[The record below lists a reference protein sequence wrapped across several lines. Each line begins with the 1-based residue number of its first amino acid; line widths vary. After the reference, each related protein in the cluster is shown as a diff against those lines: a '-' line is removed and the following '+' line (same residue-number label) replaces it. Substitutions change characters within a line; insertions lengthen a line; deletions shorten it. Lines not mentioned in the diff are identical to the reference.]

1 MRSLATFASHV
12 KCACLF
18 AVALSLV
25 DASRATAAPKLNV
38 LFIATDDWNAS
49 LACYGTPDM
58 VTPNVDK
65 FAKSAVQFNR
75 AYCQFPLCNPSRS
88 SMLTGRYPTT
98 TGVLDNEGAF
108 RETHPDW
115 VTLPQFFKNHGYI
128 TAATGKIYHGGID
141 DPDSWT
147 ETVKPVPGK
156 QRATDDQKAASADDR
171 GRIQATFVAAPAKAK
186 KKSKQDPEKSDRAVV
201 LEGDGQSHID
211 YHTAESGIALL
222 EKYKDQQFF
231 IAVGFHK
238 PHSPPTAPQKFYD
251 LYDASKIAL
260 PPDFQ
265 PRPTVP
271 EGFPA
276 ASIPL
281 RNGDLFINR
290 DASPE
295 AAREMIRPYRA
306 SCSWTDWNVGRV
318 LDALDSLKL
327 ADNTVVVFF
336 GDHGYHLGEKGKWSK
351 HGSLFEVG
359 ARVPLVIR
367 VPGAAGNGKVC
378 EKPVQLLDVYPTL
391 VEACGFS
398 VPSDLEGHSLMPL
411 VNDPNTAWS
420 HAGLTVKYSGQFG
433 RSIRTDR
440 WRYSDWEDG
449 AAGAVLFDEQNDPHE
464 MENLVADPKY
474 ADVLSDLKSRL
485 ARELPPRR

>member
-1 MRSLATFASHV
+1 MRSLA
-12 KCACLF
+12 KIACLF
-18 AVALSLV
+18 AVAVLFA
-25 DASRATAAPKLNV
+25 DASRASAAPKLNV
-38 LFIATDDWNAS
+38 LFIATDDWNTN
-49 LACYGTPDM
+49 LGCYGTPGM
-58 VTPNVDK
+58 LTPNVDK
-65 FAKSAVQFNR
+65 FAATAVRFDR
-75 AYCQFPLCNPSRS
+75 AYCQFPLCNPSRT

-115 VTLPQFFKNHGYI
+115 VTLPQFFKNHGYVA
-128 TAATGKIYHGGID
+128 AATGKIFHGGID

-147 ETVKPVPGK
+147 EVVAPMSARK
-156 QRATDDQKAASADDR
+156 RMASNDDR
-171 GRIQATFVAAPAKAK
+171 GRIRATFVAAPAKK
-186 KKSKQDPEKSDRAVV
+186 DKPKQDPEKSDRAIV
-201 LEGDGQSHID
+201 LEGDGQSHVD
-211 YHTAESGIALL
+211 YHTANAGIALL

-251 LYDASKIAL
+251 LYDAAKIAL

-271 EGFPA
+271 EGFPEA
-276 ASIPL
+276 CLPM

-295 AAREMIRPYRA
+295 AAREMIRAYRA

-318 LDALDSLKL
+318 LDALDRLKL

-359 ARVPLVIR
+359 TRVPLVIR

-391 VEACGFS
+391 VESCGFS
-398 VPSDLEGHSLMPL
+398 VPSDLEGHSLMTF
-411 VNDPNTAWS
+411 VKDPSASAT
-420 HAGLTVKYSGQFG
+420 HAAISVKYSGQFG
-433 RSIRTDR
+433 RSIRTDG

-449 AAGAVLFDEQNDPHE
+449 AAGAVLFDEKNNPHE
-464 MENLVADPKY
+464 TKNLVADPKY
-474 ADVLSDLKSRL
+474 ADVVSSLKSQL
-485 ARELPPRR
+485 ARELPQGR